1 MVAFDHAPQARSN
14 GQSMQIED
22 TAIPEIKIIT
32 PRRFADSRGFFAEWH
47 NAAALAKAGIRIAFC
62 QDNLS
67 LSVRKGTVR
76 GLHFQLPP
84 MAQTKLVGVMAGRAL
99 DVALDL
105 RLGSPTYM
113 RHIAV
118 ELTAERG
125 NQLLVPEGF
134 AHGFCALSDATL
146 IFYKITAPYSPAHD
160 SGIHW
165 ADPALGI
172 RWPVEERA
180 AILSEKD
187 MKLPRLD
194 PANPPFRYR
203 A

>member
-1 MVAFDHAPQARSN
+1 
-14 GQSMQIED
+14 MQIED
-22 TAIPEIKIIT
+22 TAIPEVKVIT
-32 PRRFADSRGFFAEWH
+32 PRRFADSRGYFVEWH
-47 NAAALAKAGIRIAFC
+47 NAAALGAAGIRHAFC

-67 LSVRKGTVR
+67 LSARKGTVR
-76 GLHFQLPP
+76 GLHFQIPP
-84 MAQTKLVGVMAGRAL
+84 MAQAKLVGAMTGRAF

-105 RLGSPTYM
+105 RLGSPTFL
-113 RHIAV
+113 RHVAV
-118 ELTAERG
+118 ELSAERG
-125 NQLLVPEGF
+125 NQLLIPEGF

-172 RWPVEERA
+172 PWPTEANA

-187 MKLPRLD
+187 AKLPQLD